1 MSDLSALFDKDPLT
15 LTAED
20 KTAIVRAYREAQSKF
35 NLGATSAGA
44 TKKIKEPKVKITD
57 LSAILG
63 KDLDI

>member
-1 MSDLSALFDKDPLT
+1 MSDLAALFDKDPLQ

-20 KTAIVRAYREAQSKF
+20 KTEIIRAYREAQHKF
-35 NLGATSAGA
+35 NLGLTSAGA
-44 TKKIKEPKVKITD
+44 TKKIKEPKAKITD